1 VIEKGAPWGE
11 PTTATAAL
19 EVHGDDADL
28 AAVLDDAGGALVRFE
43 PTAGSDLAR
52 ALGLGPGAP
61 GATAVPVD
69 ALRVTVPG
77 QPPWVAVNA
86 VVVGPAPER
95 VRAWTRARMV
105 EVTVDGR
112 ERHADRATTVVIAS
126 GQFVHALDVV
136 PRGHPGDGRIE
147 CQAYA
152 LAPRDRRGMRHR
164 LRHGGHV
171 PHPRIVQA
179 AGRTVTV
186 HADVT
191 MPLEVDGRP
200 VGRTHEVTVDVLPGA
215 LRLLV

>member
-11 PTTATAAL
+11 PTTATAAI

-28 AAVLDDAGGALVRFE
+28 ATVVDGAGGKLVRFE

-52 ALGLGPGAP
+52 ALGLGPGPP

-69 ALRVTVPG
+69 ALRVTVAGRAPR
-77 QPPWVAVNA
+77 VAVNA

-95 VRAWTRARMV
+95 VRAWTRARTV
-105 EVTVDGR
+105 HVAVDGR
-112 ERHADRATTVVIAS
+112 ERHAGRATTVVIAS

-147 CQAYA
+147 CQVYA
-152 LAPRDRRGMRHR
+152 LAPGERRGMRHR
-164 LRHGGHV
+164 LHHGGHV

-179 AGRTVTV
+179 TGRTVTV
-186 HADVT
+186 HADVA
-191 MPLEVDGRP
+191 MALEVDGRSF
-200 VGRTHEVTVDVLPGA
+200 GRTREVTVDVLPGA
-215 LRLLV
+215 LRLLI